1 MKFKRLTAV
10 FIAVLMCMLA
20 LTAGAGA
27 AEVKKSISLNKTK
40 ATMYVGSSYT
50 LKPTVTGYSKYSL
63 QWSTSDKSVIS
74 VKAGGK
80 VTAKKAGTATVTV
93 KVKGTKLKASCK
105 FTVKKKTAA
114 SQTTNTS
121 TNKSSSAYDPEK
133 IVSGMTIGWNLG
145 NTLDSTGSWL
155 SNKMDCETAWGN
167 PKTTKAMIDAVKK
180 AGFNTI
186 RIPVSWGDHIDANAN
201 IDKQWLDR
209 VQEVVD
215 YAYKNDMYVI
225 LNSHHDLSWI
235 KLDAA
240 NEKNVTKKLKNL
252 WKQIAARFKDYD
264 EKLLFEGLNEPRT
277 IGSSKEWTGGTAAER
292 KVLNSLY
299 QTFVETVRS
308 TGGNNKTRVLILTPY
323 GANSS
328 TETLKDLWLPEDDDR
343 IAVSVHGYWPYMSA
357 FDGNLSEKKLT
368 DSGKKEIDNNFSNIN
383 KVLLSKGVPVIMDE
397 FGSINKSNT
406 EDRIEIAKYYLSV
419 AEKYG
424 VPCVWWDNGVA
435 EANKSE
441 TFGLLNRKTLKWYF
455 PELVEAL
462 VDSVK

>member
-1 MKFKRLTAV
+1 MKFKRLTAA
-10 FIAVLMCMLA
+10 FIAVLMCMLV
-20 LTAGAGA
+20 LTTGAGA
-27 AEVKKSISLNKTK
+27 AEVKKSIALNKTK

-74 VKAGGK
+74 VKAGGT
-80 VTAKKAGTATVTV
+80 VTANKAGTATVTV

-105 FTVKKKTAA
+105 FTVKKKTASSSKNTA
-114 SQTTNTS
+114 TSQ
-121 TNKSSSAYDPEK
+121 SSSAYDPEK
-133 IVSGMTIGWNLG
+133 IVSSMTIGWNLG

-186 RIPVSWGDHIDANAN
+186 RIPVSWGDHIDADAN

-215 YAYKNDMYVI
+215 YAYDNGMYVI

-264 EKLLFEGLNEPRT
+264 EKLIFECLNEPRT
-277 IGSSKEWTGGTAAER
+277 EGSSKEWSGGTPAER
-292 KVLNSLY
+292 KILNGY
-299 QTFVETVRS
+299 YDAIVKTIRA
-308 TGGNNKTRVLILTPY
+308 TGGNNKLRCIMINPYAASNSYEAMNDLVLP
-323 GANSS
+323 
-328 TETLKDLWLPEDDDR
+328 DDEHL
-343 IAVSVHGYWPYMSA
+343 IVSVHSYSPYNMALNRYSDQKD
-357 FDGNLSEKKLT
+357 FT
-368 DSGKKEIDNNFSNIN
+368 DSGKKEIDGVLSNIN
-383 KVLLSKGVPVIMDE
+383 KVFLSKGIPVIIGE
-397 FGSINKSNT
+397 FGTINKSN
-406 EDRIEIAKYYLSV
+406 EAERAKA
-419 AEKYG
+419 AEYFVTAAKKYG
-424 VPCVWWDNGVA
+424 IPCVWWDNGSDA
-435 EANKSE
+435 APSDGEG
-441 TFGLLNRKTLKWYF
+441 FLLLNRKTLKWTYTQI
-455 PELVEAL
+455 VEAL
-462 VDSVK
+462 IKAAK